1 MAEEA
6 KDTDVDI
13 FQTLKKT
20 NESLIEYL
28 DKAQQQQ
35 QQQQPTYVQPA
46 APEPARPNYVMYAAI
61 GLLALVLLRKVKL

>member
-1 MAEEA
+1 MAE
-6 KDTDVDI
+6 DTDVDI

-28 DKAQQQQ
+28 DAAQQPP
-35 QQQQPTYVQPA
+35 QPTYIQPPP
-46 APEPARPNYVMYAAI
+46 PEPARPNYVMYAAI